1 VLGKVADM
9 QTEPTSEPTGARVP
23 GVIPKPIRPRT
34 PASSVLA
41 KLVSALRG
49 DKYMVGAYPPEWRG
63 AALAHD
69 AEPSTTGRTAP
80 AVSDTKER

>member
-1 VLGKVADM
+1 
-9 QTEPTSEPTGARVP
+9 
-23 GVIPKPIRPRT
+23 
-34 PASSVLA
+34 VLA